1 MTSIIADAT
10 LAGRGKE
17 SYDWAYKHMGTLS
30 KTIDTASSQVN
41 FHGVKIGVCLH
52 ITKETS
58 VLVMGLKRL
67 GADVYL
73 AGANPLS
80 TQNEIAAFLASEGI
94 TVYAWRGQSS
104 SEYQECIRNVLRGS
118 PKIIIDDGSDCHI
131 TAHDEKEFVTQEYF
145 GGTEETTT
153 GVVRL
158 RALEAS
164 GKLKYPIIAV
174 NNAYTKQLFDNR
186 YGTGQ
191 STFDGI
197 LRATSL
203 LIAGKRVVVSGYG
216 WVGKGI
222 AMRARGL
229 GALVSV
235 TEIDPVRA
243 LEARMDGYD
252 IRPMG
257 ELSREGDLF
266 ITATGQKH
274 VISKEHFAKMKNGAI
289 LANAGHFDIE
299 IDVSGLEIISKE
311 RKTVRNHVEKFTLDD
326 ERAIYL
332 IASGRIVNLVAA
344 EGHPPEVM
352 ALSFSNQLLA
362 AARIFEKHEEFQN
375 KLIDVPT
382 DIDELVAN
390 NALEAMNIRI
400 DSPTEEQRAYG
411 GSWRL

>member
-1 MTSIIADAT
+1 
-10 LAGRGKE
+10 
-17 SYDWAYKHMGTLS
+17 
-30 KTIDTASSQVN
+30 
-41 FHGVKIGVCLH
+41 
-52 ITKETS
+52 
-58 VLVMGLKRL
+58 
-67 GADVYL
+67 
-73 AGANPLS
+73 
-80 TQNEIAAFLASEGI
+80 
-94 TVYAWRGQSS
+94 
-104 SEYQECIRNVLRGS
+104 
-118 PKIIIDDGSDCHI
+118 
-131 TAHDEKEFVTQEYF
+131 
-145 GGTEETTT
+145 
-153 GVVRL
+153 
-158 RALEAS
+158 
-164 GKLKYPIIAV
+164 
-174 NNAYTKQLFDNR
+174 
-186 YGTGQ
+186 
-191 STFDGI
+191 
-197 LRATSL
+197 
-203 LIAGKRVVVSGYG
+203 
-216 WVGKGI
+216 
-222 AMRARGL
+222 MRARGL

-252 IRPMG
+252 IRPMA

-332 IASGRIVNLVAA
+332 IASGRIVNLVVA

-382 DIDELVAN
+382 DIDELVSN
-390 NALEAMNIRI
+390 NALAAMNIRI

-411 GSWRL
+411 RSWRL